1 MVKLWITA
9 KEIWGVTGEN
19 KDVTKKFFS
28 SRHSQLL
35 EHTDVFIFIFLHL
48 VAHNKIENCRVVIIC
63 TAKDSTVRRLTDFHW
78 PPKDHAEGWLD
89 ISSERAHLCKQ

>member
-1 MVKLWITA
+1 MLLQK
-9 KEIWGVTGEN
+9 N
-19 KDVTKKFFS
+19 FS

-48 VAHNKIENCRVVIIC
+48 VAHNKIC

-78 PPKDHAEGWLD
+78 PPKDHAEG
-89 ISSERAHLCKQ
+89 